1 MAITARDNNGNVL
14 EFPDDTPDEVVKREA
29 DIFFRRLAGQ
39 QQKPSQGQSFL
50 RGLREGATFGFDGR
64 VSDDWRDEREASR
77 KENPWTHTGGELVGA
92 ILPAVL
98 SRGRTMEANAAAW
111 APRVGNTVARG
122 AARTL
127 DLLAPQM
134 GNTIG
139 QTALRNTRAGMI
151 QGGLSGIG
159 HADTQNANGF
169 VDWMTEQLKGGAQ
182 GTIVGGGLGLVTSP
196 VVHGIG
202 RLLQNRA
209 AARAAARSEA
219 EEPHQG
225 ALNTVA
231 KALERDDILP
241 ADLAQHVRDNSL
253 PAAGGRFGQ
262 RSAGRW
268 TPQLVEEVADI
279 VLGTPGIR
287 PAQVRAE
294 LATRLGQRTL
304 PGAPPPAVPGEDAI
318 RTFMVELERRS
329 APLNLIDRSGMQGP
343 GSGENMQ
350 WTMRA
355 AANTPGRPRAMI
367 RENLVERQLDAG
379 DRVGERIGETVG
391 RRDFERVAAEHRET
405 LERTGAEAYRRA
417 AENERPFDLRPV
429 VQQALEGVEN
439 RRGPVPETLRKAIDS
454 MYSDVP
460 IASPAGNNRQV
471 PGYNLDGPERE
482 TVLEAF
488 RSANQRVRRPEGL
501 ADWVARYA
509 RGGILDPGGDVQAI
523 AGNGHRLTRLAR
535 GDRGMS
541 LDDIAIRAQE
551 EGFFPP
557 GPRPTIRELLE
568 ALGDDLGGNNP
579 RVRMDDFDVLDQLAQ
594 QSRTLDDLRES
605 GFTARTERELL
616 EQLGITPGGRAPRTE
631 PRLPQNL
638 EEFTSARQNV
648 RQMLDDEE
656 AKRPLVAGA
665 RQNSPVFRALTQFYR
680 DITEAVARENPA
692 WAHANR
698 LWRDGNAA
706 TEALDQGSKLA
717 LRLNEASRESL
728 ADIARLAQVAANHAD
743 PLSREAATAQLR
755 LFRVGFARSLMD
767 RLVNN
772 KDATHDLVRELSR
785 PGARQIIDAV
795 LGRRDAV
802 AFLRAMEAEQQMYRT
817 FRAQYGSQTTPLRE
831 AIDDQQWAPRLL
843 AAGDWWKPHKL
854 IQAGLEWSAA
864 RYNAA
869 RNEAMVPMLLDQNPV
884 NQLRTLRAVEGV
896 SRARQNTRQ
905 AVTGVGLTN
914 APGAVT
920 EVERGSAHHSR
931 NPPRSIERRA
941 TYGR

>member
-1 MAITARDNNGNVL
+1 MTITARDNLGNVL
-14 EFPDDTPDEVVKREA
+14 EFPDGTPDDVVKREA
-29 DIFFRRLAGQ
+29 EIMFRRLGKTQ
-39 QQKPSQGQSFL
+39 EKPSQGQSFM

-64 VSDDWRDEREASR
+64 VSDDWRDERETSR
-77 KENPWTHTGGELVGA
+77 KENPWTHTGGEIIGA
-92 ILPAVL
+92 ILPAIL
-98 SRGRTMEANAAAW
+98 SRGRTVEANTAAW

-127 DLLAPQM
+127 DLIAPQL
-134 GNTIG
+134 GNTVG
-139 QTALRNTRAGMI
+139 QTALRNTRAGAV
-151 QGGLSGIG
+151 QGFLSGVG
-159 HADTQNANGF
+159 HADTQNTNGF
-169 VDWMTEQLKGGAQ
+169 VDWLGEQLKGGVQ
-182 GTIVGGGLGLVTSP
+182 GTIVGGGIGLATSP
-196 VVHGIG
+196 IVHGIG

-253 PAAGGRFGQ
+253 PPAAGRFGQ
-262 RSAGRW
+262 RGAGQW
-268 TPQLVEEVADI
+268 TPQLVEDVADI
-279 VLGTPGIR
+279 VLSNPGIN
-287 PAQVRAE
+287 AAGVRGQ
-294 LATRLGQRTL
+294 LAARMTR
-304 PGAPPPAVPGEDAI
+304 PGAPPPVLPGDDAI

-329 APLNLIDRSGMQGP
+329 APLNLVDRSGMQGP

-379 DRVGERIGETVG
+379 DRIGQRIGDTVG
-391 RRDFERVAAEHRET
+391 RRDFERVADQHRET
-405 LERTGAEAYRRA
+405 LARTGAEAYRRA

-429 VQQALEGVEN
+429 VQQSLEGVEN
-439 RRGPVPETLRKAIDS
+439 RRGPVPEAVRRAIDS
-454 MYSDVP
+454 LHSDVP
-460 IASPAGNNRQV
+460 IAGPGANNRQI
-471 PGYNLDGPERE
+471 PGFDLSGPERE
-482 TVLEAF
+482 TVLAAW

-501 ADWVARYA
+501 SDWVARYA
-509 RGGILDPGGDVQAI
+509 RGGILDPGGDVQSV
-523 AGNGHRLTRLAR
+523 AGNGHRLSRLAR
-535 GDRGMS
+535 GNRGMS
-541 LDDIAIRAQE
+541 LDDIAVRAQE

-557 GPRPTIRELLE
+557 GPRPTIRELLD
-568 ALGDDLGGNNP
+568 ALHDDLGGNAI
-579 RVRMDDFDVLDQLAQ
+579 VRQADYDALEQIAQ
-594 QSRTLDDLRES
+594 ATRTLNDLRDA
-605 GFTARTERELL
+605 GFTARTEQELL
-616 EQLGITPGGRAPRTE
+616 EQLGMVPGGRAPRTE
-631 PRLPQNL
+631 ARLPQNL

-680 DITEAVARENPA
+680 DITEAVASENPA

-717 LRLNEASRESL
+717 LRLNDASRESL
-728 ADIARLAQVAANHAD
+728 RDLERLAGIAAQHPD

-785 PGARQIIDAV
+785 PGARQIVEAV

-802 AFLRAMEAEQQMYRT
+802 TFLRAMEAEQQMYRT
-817 FRAQYGSQTTPLRE
+817 FRSQYGSQTTPLRE

-905 AVTGVGLTN
+905 AITGVGLTN
-914 APGAVT
+914 LPGATT

-931 NPPRSIERRA
+931 NPPRTIERRVS
-941 TYGR
+941 YGR